1 MSFSLVL
8 TVSNVLFI
16 LFEKQII
23 YFIGNVL
30 WFIVCIRLN
39 FIKRKKQI
47 VQASLDCLKSVFSFK
62 ICSSYLSQ
70 SNCKPRHN
78 VTIRD
83 WDETL
88 LSRPVDSPRSFRVLG
103 FLARG
108 GGGGGGVSRAA
119 TLQWK
124 LIDCSESKVS
134 PMSWEFPLTRHG

>member
-1 MSFSLVL
+1 MSFSLVF

-23 YFIGNVL
+23 SFIGNVL

-47 VQASLDCLKSVFSFK
+47 VQVSLDCLKSVFSFK

-108 GGGGGGVSRAA
+108 GGGTPIYGIYRYVPRNRVWFLRFSV
-119 TLQWK
+119 LK
-124 LIDCSESKVS
+124 
-134 PMSWEFPLTRHG
+134 